1 MLFLM
6 KQILI
11 HSWFPPT
18 VRGTHEASTSLDVW
32 TFHSC
37 FLILHCQ
44 VSIIDVACFQGC
56 KLGYPTTGEQL
67 IKSCHYLGWWKRWRE
82 WFGSPQPWHS
92 VLLSL
97 GQGEPSSRLQ
107 MRHLPD
113 QILKILLWLND
124 VLGPDPIYCS
134 GLHFTPW
141 VLSSLRLS
149 SYIPSKYL
157 YNPVLGDVTMTRV
170 SYWWLSTTILL
181 NFIDLL
187 LSELIHNF
195 LS

>member
-1 MLFLM
+1 MFEHFILAFWFYIVKFL
-6 KQILI
+6 
-11 HSWFPPT
+11 
-18 VRGTHEASTSLDVW
+18 
-32 TFHSC
+32 
-37 FLILHCQ
+37 
-44 VSIIDVACFQGC
+44 IDVACFQDYLSVCWGSC

-67 IKSCHYLGWWKRWRE
+67 IKTVATWGDEKDGENEL
-82 WFGSPQPWHS
+82 
-92 VLLSL
+92 VLLSPGTASCL
-97 GQGEPSSRLQ
+97 ALVRGSLLQ
-107 MRHLPD
+107 DYKWGICLT
-113 QILKILLWLND
+113 KYWKYYLWLND

-170 SYWWLSTTILL
+170 SYWWLKTTILL